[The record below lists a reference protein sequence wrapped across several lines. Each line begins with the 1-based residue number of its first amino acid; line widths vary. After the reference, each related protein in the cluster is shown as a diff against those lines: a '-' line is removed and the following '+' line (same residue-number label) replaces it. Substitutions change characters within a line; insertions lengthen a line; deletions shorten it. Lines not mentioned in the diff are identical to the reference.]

1 MADRAQ
7 RERKVVTVLFA
18 DLVGFTSRAESLDP
32 EDVDAILRP
41 YHDRLRSELERHGGT
56 VEKFIGDAVMALFG
70 APTAH
75 EDDPERAVR
84 AALEIRDWAR
94 EEGELE
100 VRIGV
105 TTGEA
110 LVSLAARPEAGEGM
124 ASGDVVNTAA
134 RLQSAAPVNG
144 ILVGERTYR
153 ATSGAIDYREAEP
166 VQAKGKQ
173 ELVAVWE
180 PLQARARFGVD
191 VQHEAR
197 TELVGRE
204 RELEVLRMS
213 LGRVLAERS
222 PQLVTLVGVPGI
234 GKSRLVYELFRIAEA
249 EPDIILWRQG
259 RSLPYGEGL
268 SFWALAEI
276 VKAQAGIL
284 ESDDGKVAELKLGE
298 MVSDV
303 VPDSNDGDWVRR
315 HLSALAGLGGDES
328 VTGTDRRDEAFA
340 AWRRFLE
347 GLAEQRPLVLLFEDL
362 HWADD
367 GLLDFVDHLV
377 DWASGVPI
385 LVVGTARPELLE
397 RRPGWGGGKS
407 NSITLSLPAL
417 ANDDTARLL
426 GSLLGKSLIDAEQ
439 QAELLDR
446 VGGNPLYAEQY
457 VQMLGERGEQDDLPL
472 PESIQGIVGAR
483 LDALPSLEKQLLQD
497 AAVIGKVFWPGAVAA
512 LGDSDPAA
520 LEEQVHALERKQFV
534 RRDRRSSVADE
545 TQYAFLH
552 LLLRDVAYAQIP
564 RLMRSQKHVRAA
576 GWIEALGR
584 PEDHAEMVAH
594 HYLAALEVARAAGQE
609 PGELAPRA
617 RVALA
622 EAGDHARHLSAYAA
636 SVMFYRQALELWP
649 ETAPEHTDLQFRLA
663 LTAFDTDDDQR
674 GELLEEARTAL
685 LAAGDRARAA
695 EVDAVLAQ
703 FWWSQGNRERCFEH
717 LDRADEL
724 ARAEPPSPAKARVF
738 SQVARYRRLAGH
750 PDPALAQEALELA
763 EQFGLDEIR
772 AHALITLAQ
781 IGGPEARPLAEQALQ
796 ISLEGNLLPVA
807 IRAYSQLAVDAD
819 LGGDLQEAQRLMEE
833 AAQIAERLGSTTRR
847 WVQGNLIFGWVEL
860 GEWNRFMSAA
870 DEFLA
875 ESEAKPHYHDAHV
888 RMLRAI
894 VRLARGDVDGA
905 LVDQEKGLERAREVK
920 DPQCL
925 SPALA
930 ISAYVLAE
938 AGRLEESNRCFD
950 EVIPAIAETL
960 DGFDDLVWAADLLD
974 RRQDLADAGQ
984 NVPETPR
991 VQAVRAVLAE
1001 DLVGA
1006 ASMFRS
1012 MGLKHRE
1019 ALARLRLAERLMQ
1032 EGRRTEADQEL
1043 ASALAFFR
1051 SVGATRKV
1059 REAESLLAE
1068 SA

>member
-617 RVALA
+617 RAALA

-674 GELLEEARTAL
+674 GE
-685 LAAGDRARAA
+685 
-695 EVDAVLAQ
+695 
-703 FWWSQGNRERCFEH
+703 
-717 LDRADEL
+717 
-724 ARAEPPSPAKARVF
+724 
-738 SQVARYRRLAGH
+738 
-750 PDPALAQEALELA
+750 
-763 EQFGLDEIR
+763 
-772 AHALITLAQ
+772 
-781 IGGPEARPLAEQALQ
+781 
-796 ISLEGNLLPVA
+796 
-807 IRAYSQLAVDAD
+807 
-819 LGGDLQEAQRLMEE
+819 
-833 AAQIAERLGSTTRR
+833 
-847 WVQGNLIFGWVEL
+847 
-860 GEWNRFMSAA
+860 
-870 DEFLA
+870 
-875 ESEAKPHYHDAHV
+875 
-888 RMLRAI
+888 
-894 VRLARGDVDGA
+894 
-905 LVDQEKGLERAREVK
+905 
-920 DPQCL
+920 
-925 SPALA
+925 
-930 ISAYVLAE
+930 
-938 AGRLEESNRCFD
+938 
-950 EVIPAIAETL
+950 
-960 DGFDDLVWAADLLD
+960 
-974 RRQDLADAGQ
+974 
-984 NVPETPR
+984 
-991 VQAVRAVLAE
+991 
-1001 DLVGA
+1001 
-1006 ASMFRS
+1006 
-1012 MGLKHRE
+1012 
-1019 ALARLRLAERLMQ
+1019 
-1032 EGRRTEADQEL
+1032 
-1043 ASALAFFR
+1043 
-1051 SVGATRKV
+1051 
-1059 REAESLLAE
+1059 
-1068 SA
+1068 